1 MSKFRRANQDY
12 AGYRLGME
20 SALEQTHGLL
30 SLARRLGHLKEQGAA
45 CGRKVAT
52 GLAAS
57 GLFEEPGSSGSVEA
71 IANLRLRE
79 TEFLSDHGDRIT
91 IACLPGG
98 NFPIGCLAPT
108 VQLLNDSANLL

>member
-20 SALEQTHGLL
+20 SALEQTLGLL
-30 SLARRLGHLKEQGAA
+30 SLAGDWDHLKEQGAA
-45 CGRKVAT
+45 LGREVAT

-98 NFPIGCLAPT
+98 NVTGGR
-108 VQLLNDSANLL
+108 